1 MWNGFDYFYEAQ
13 RIKNG
18 TFPQVKENTKVYEM
32 KTFNLT
38 KAAALQQIF
47 KLTPE
52 LMATMSIK

>member
-52 LMATMSIK
+52 LMAL